1 MDNAIRFSKKFE
13 NVVREEADGKSFQ
26 REFIELFGVK
36 DAREV
41 GSFEYR
47 VSKDDSRKGYIDY
60 LWPGKIAIEMKSSGK
75 DLKQAY
81 AQLKEYVVHLNTED
95 IPNLLMVCDF
105 KNIHLYSRTTDKQ
118 VKFKTKNLYKYVKY
132 FSDISGYESTRLYD
146 KQEEVNIKAS
156 VKMDELHNAMESVG
170 YKGHELQVYLVR
182 LFFCLFADDTGI
194 FPQDA
199 FLNYIENSKEDGSDL
214 DSRLDKL
221 FQVLNMPPEV
231 RKEKSLLSPDLLQFR
246 YVNGGLFA
254 DRLPSADFNAK
265 IAKR

>member
-1 MDNAIRFSKKFE
+1 MPLSWNQIMDNAIRFSKKFE

-95 IPNLLMVCDF
+95 IPNVLMICDF
-105 KNIHLYSRTTDKQ
+105 KNIHLYIRTTDKQ
-118 VKFKTKNLYKYVKY
+118 VKFKTKDLYKYVKY

-146 KQEEVNIKAS
+146 NQEEVNIKAS
-156 VKMDELHNAMESVG
+156 VKMTVPLSLPIQYV
-170 YKGHELQVYLVR
+170 KVR
-182 LFFCLFADDTGI
+182 WFTSYG
-194 FPQDA
+194 
-199 FLNYIENSKEDGSDL
+199 LNYWMKILALTLHIELLNGVMKQRE
-214 DSRLDKL
+214 KL
-221 FQVLNMPPEV
+221 LFIVSSLVFQITQRVL
-231 RKEKSLLSPDLLQFR
+231 RKYMIKS
-246 YVNGGLFA
+246 V
-254 DRLPSADFNAK
+254 K
-265 IAKR
+265 K